1 MYHNVDII
9 SEIYENRS
17 RSSKVNDY
25 GRPTSDRKCV
35 CWLFELNKD
44 IQTDYER
51 RLYLVYFI
59 FSDDVI
65 EHDPESAK

>member
-1 MYHNVDII
+1 MIMVGLPVIESAYVD
-9 SEIYENRS
+9 
-17 RSSKVNDY
+17 
-25 GRPTSDRKCV
+25 CV
-35 CWLFELNKD
+35 FELNKD